1 MAAPLPRL
9 RADLD
14 IMPSPLREQPGLILR
29 DPFRFS
35 EVTLLIPPLLARCLG
50 CFDGEQS
57 AQDLGAMLARL
68 SGQVTVTDAARK
80 LVASLHDAGFLE
92 DDRFAELRGA
102 REREFA
108 ALGERASA
116 HAGSGYP
123 SESAALTETLRGY
136 FQNGTLEGSQA
147 PRDGLARGN
156 PALPHAINGG
166 GKTTKASSR
175 AGTGLLG
182 IAAPHVSP
190 EGGSTSYAAAYRALP
205 KQIDPDDRIFVVLGT
220 SHYGE
225 PDRFGLTRKP
235 FATPFGIAPTETAL
249 VDQLCN
255 EAGASVTL
263 EDYCH
268 AVEHSIEFQVVFLQY
283 LYGPRVRILPILC
296 GAFSAGADAGRL
308 PETSDRVAR
317 FVGAL
322 GELAAR
328 QRRDLCFVLGVDFA
342 HVGRRYGDAR
352 AARAYQGPLAAVAA
366 RDDARVDRIA
376 AGDAEGFW
384 NLVMERGDDDLKWC
398 GSSPLYTFLRAVP
411 QARGRRLRVRAVEHR
426 RCERRQLRRAR
437 VFDEKCRR
445 RPRKSLTHYVRPRSA
460 WGRSRVGENGGW
472 EPLNASP
479 EIHFA

>member
-14 IMPSPLREQPGLILR
+14 IMPSPLREQPGLIIR

-50 CFDGEQS
+50 CFDGEQDES
-57 AQDLGAMLARL
+57 ELRATLARL
-68 SGQVTVTDAARK
+68 SGQVAVTDAARR
-80 LVASLHDAGFLE
+80 LVTSLHDAGFLE
-92 DDRFAELRGA
+92 DDRFEELRGA
-102 REREFA
+102 RQREFA

-123 SESAALTETLRGY
+123 SESAALTDKLRGY
-136 FQNGTLEGSQA
+136 FDAGQA
-147 PRDGLARGN
+147 KP
-156 PALPHAINGG
+156 
-166 GKTTKASSR
+166 KTKAKTKAR
-175 AGTGLLG
+175 VGNDLLG

-190 EGGSTSYAAAYRALP
+190 EGGSASYAAAYRALP
-205 KQIDPDDRIFVVLGT
+205 EPAPSEDDGDRIFVVLGT

-249 VDQLCN
+249 VDELC
-255 EAGASVTL
+255 AQARDGVTV

-296 GAFSAGADAGRL
+296 GAFFAGAERGTL
-308 PETSDRVAR
+308 PDSEDRVAR

-322 GELAAR
+322 GEIAAR
-328 QRRDLCFVLGVDFA
+328 RRHLCFVLGVDFA
-342 HVGRRYGDAR
+342 HVGRRYGDER
-352 AARAYQGPLAAVAA
+352 VARAYEGPLTAVAE
-366 RDDARVDRIA
+366 RDDARVERIV

-384 NLVMERGDDDLKWC
+384 SLVMEGGDDDLKWC
-398 GSSPLYTFLRAVP
+398 GSSPIYTFLRAVP
-411 QARGRRLRVRAVEHR
+411 EARGRRLAYEQWNIDDASVVSFGALAFTAQNAGGRP
-426 RCERRQLRRAR
+426 
-437 VFDEKCRR
+437 EK
-445 RPRKSLTHYVRPRSA
+445 A
-460 WGRSRVGENGGW
+460 
-472 EPLNASP
+472 
-479 EIHFA
+479 

>member
-14 IMPSPLREQPGLILR
+14 IIPSPSREQPGLIIR

-50 CFDGEQS
+50 CFDGEQDER
-57 AQDLGAMLARL
+57 DLAAAIARL
-68 SGQVTVTDAARK
+68 SGQVAVGDAARR
-80 LVASLHDAGFLE
+80 LVTALHDAGFLD

-108 ALGERASA
+108 ALAERASA

-123 SESAALTETLRGY
+123 SEVPALKETLGGY
-136 FQNGTLEGSQA
+136 FNGAG
-147 PRDGLARGN
+147 
-156 PALPHAINGG
+156 
-166 GKTTKASSR
+166 TTKKAKPAKSGNG
-175 AGTGLLG
+175 ALG

-190 EGGSTSYAAAYRALP
+190 EGGSASYAAAYRALSKPP
-205 KQIDPDDRIFVVLGT
+205 KGETDDRIFVVLGT
-220 SHYGE
+220 THYGE

-235 FATPFGIAPTETAL
+235 FATPFGTAPTETAL
-249 VDQLCN
+249 VDELCN
-255 EAGASVTL
+255 AAGAAVTL

-283 LYGPRVRILPILC
+283 LLGPRVRILPVLC
-296 GAFSAGADAGRL
+296 GAFSAGAEQGRP
-308 PETSDRVAR
+308 PEASDHVAR
-317 FVGAL
+317 FLGAL

-328 QRRDLCFVLGVDFA
+328 RRRALCFVLGVDFA
-342 HVGRRYGDAR
+342 HVGRRYGDRR
-352 AARAYQGPLAAVAA
+352 AARAYEGPLATVAE

-384 NLVMERGDDDLKWC
+384 SLVMERGDDDLKWC

-411 QARGRRLRVRAVEHR
+411 QARGRRLAYEQWNIDDASVVSFGAIAFSQ
-426 RCERRQLRRAR
+426 ER
-437 VFDEKCRR
+437 FDEGSDEGSDEK
-445 RPRKSLTHYVRPRSA
+445 
-460 WGRSRVGENGGW
+460 
-472 EPLNASP
+472 
-479 EIHFA
+479 